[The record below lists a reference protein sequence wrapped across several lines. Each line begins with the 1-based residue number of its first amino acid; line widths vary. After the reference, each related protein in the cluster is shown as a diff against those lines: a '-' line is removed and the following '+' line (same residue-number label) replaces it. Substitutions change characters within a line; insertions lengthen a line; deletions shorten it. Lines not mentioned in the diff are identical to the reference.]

1 VSDGRCIFEGTFGD
15 IHIPDVLTF
24 LDMLGKTGTL
34 EVRNGEDSRHLYLD
48 DGELIFADSSLGH
61 ETLPGW
67 LLRNGRI
74 SKQAMEDARAN
85 ATDETKIVAEL
96 VKMGELD
103 PSSLP
108 ASLRGLVLDIIY
120 GLFDWE
126 EGTFQFFLT
135 AQAHGEKVV
144 LRTSASNIIME
155 GSRRLD
161 EGRRIRQVMPH
172 DGFYPA
178 LAEADA
184 PASVKLA
191 DVEEE
196 LLGHVNGKRS
206 IADLVQLVEHDHFT
220 TVGALHALLTT
231 GFITVSEEP
240 SDGAAADTGNG
251 LSGDEAET
259 ARGIVEVFNNIFA
272 GIHAKVVDVKGDPG
286 RERFVATL
294 KKQSF
299 QKVGVFEGVSFSPDG
314 RLPTEA
320 LLKNV
325 ATIAEEGR
333 IQRLKGTMDR
343 LLAQQVLQLDN
354 SYPREQKH
362 AVSELIT
369 REKERLP
376 QGL

>member
-1 VSDGRCIFEGTFGD
+1 MSDGRCIFEGKFGD

-34 EVRNGEDSRHLYLD
+34 EVCHEQGVRHLYFD
-48 DGELIFADSSLGH
+48 DGELVFADSTLPH
-61 ETLPGW
+61 ESLPGW
-67 LLRNGRI
+67 LVRNGKI
-74 SKQAMEDARAN
+74 SKQAVEDARTA
-85 ATDETKIVAEL
+85 ASEEARIVGEL

-103 PSSLP
+103 PSGLP
-108 ASLRGLVLDIIY
+108 AALRGLVLDIIY

-126 EGTFQFFLT
+126 EGTFAFALT
-135 AQAHGEKVV
+135 DQAHDEKVV

-161 EGRRIRQVMPH
+161 EGRRIRQVLPH
-172 DGFYPA
+172 DDLYPA
-178 LAEADA
+178 LASGEA

-220 TVGALHALLTT
+220 IVGALHALLTT
-231 GFITVSEEP
+231 GFVTVSEEP
-240 SDGAAADTGNG
+240 ARAEAAGGNG

-272 GIHAKVVDVKGDPG
+272 GIHSKVVGVKGDSG
-286 RERFVATL
+286 RERFAATL

-314 RLPTEA
+314 RLPTDA
-320 LLKNV
+320 LLRNV
-325 ATIAEEGR
+325 ATIEEEGR

-354 SYPREQKH
+354 SYPREEKH

>member
-1 VSDGRCIFEGTFGD
+1 MSHGRCIFEGSFGD

-34 EVRNGEDSRHLYLD
+34 EVRHGDDLRRLYLSE
-48 DGELIFADSSLGH
+48 GEIVFADSILGH
-61 ETLPGW
+61 ETLAGW
-67 LLRNGRI
+67 LLRNGRV
-74 SKQAMEDARAN
+74 SKQALQDARQA
-85 ATDETKIVAEL
+85 ASEEAKAISEL

-103 PSSLP
+103 PSGLP
-108 ASLRGLVLDIIY
+108 ASLRALVLDIIY

-126 EGTFQFFLT
+126 EGRFQFDIT
-135 AQAHGEKVV
+135 EQAHGEKVV

-155 GSRRLD
+155 GTRRLD
-161 EGRRIRQVMPH
+161 ESRRTRLVIPH
-172 DGFYPA
+172 DEVYPCPA
-178 LAEADA
+178 GET

-231 GFITVSEEP
+231 GFISISEKP
-240 SDGAAADTGNG
+240 MKGDAAGAANG
-251 LSGDEAET
+251 LSADEADA
-259 ARGIVEVFNNIFA
+259 ARGIVDVFNNIFA
-272 GIHAKVVDVKGDPG
+272 GIHAKVVGVKGDPG

-299 QKVGVFEGVSFSPDG
+299 QKVGLFDGVSFAADG
-314 RLPTEA
+314 RLPAETV
-320 LLKNV
+320 LRNV
-325 ATIAEEGR
+325 ASTEQEGR

-354 SYPREQKH
+354 SYPREEKH
-362 AVSELIT
+362 EVSELIT

>member
-1 VSDGRCIFEGTFGD
+1 VSQGRCIFEGSFGD

-34 EVRNGEDSRHLYLD
+34 EVRHGDDLRHLYLAE
-48 DGELIFADSSLGH
+48 GEIVFADSTFSHESLA
-61 ETLPGW
+61 GW

-74 SKQAMEDARAN
+74 SKQALQDARQA
-85 ATDETKIVAEL
+85 ASEEAKAISEL

-103 PSSLP
+103 PSGLP
-108 ASLRGLVLDIIY
+108 ASLRALVLDIIY

-126 EGTFQFFLT
+126 EGRFQFEIT
-135 AQAHGEKVV
+135 EQAHDEKVV

-155 GSRRLD
+155 GTRRLD
-161 EGRRIRQVMPH
+161 ESRRTRLVIPH
-172 DGFYPA
+172 DEVFPCPA
-178 LAEADA
+178 GET

-231 GFITVSEEP
+231 GFISISEKP
-240 SDGAAADTGNG
+240 MKGDAAGAANG
-251 LSGDEAET
+251 LSGDEADA
-259 ARGIVEVFNNIFA
+259 ARGIVDVFNNIFA
-272 GIHAKVVDVKGDPG
+272 GIHEKVVGVKGGPG

-299 QKVGVFEGVSFSPDG
+299 QKVGLFDGVCFAADG
-314 RLPTEA
+314 RLPAETV
-320 LLKNV
+320 LRNV
-325 ATIAEEGR
+325 ASTEQEGR

-354 SYPREQKH
+354 SYPREEKH
-362 AVSELIT
+362 EVSELIT